1 MSCFAP
7 LYEPKQYNET
17 EIFFQKNTTMITYII
32 IMAVCLLLSATF
44 SATETAFSTFNKTR
58 IRTLAEKEENKRAQL
73 VLDMS
78 EKYDR
83 LLSTILIG
91 NNIVNIILASLGT
104 LLFVNFLIRGNEG
117 LATTASTAVITV
129 LVLIFGEITPK
140 NLAKD
145 FPEKF
150 TMFIAPFIRAMMIL
164 LAPFVFLFSLWK
176 KLLSK
181 MFKKE
186 EDTKMSQEELL
197 MMVEEVQQEGSID
210 DEEGELLRNVIE
222 FTDLRAEDILTH
234 RVDLEAFSVDAT
246 REEIAER
253 FARSQFSRLLVYEE
267 NIDHIVGVIHQKDF
281 YTEAGRS
288 VTELMKPPVFIHQTE
303 KISELLKTLQSNK
316 SHIAVVVDEYGGT
329 LGIVTMEDI
338 LEELVGEIWDEHDEV
353 VETIHEIDETHFRV
367 DAGSNLADFLEY
379 FSIKSESESVSVGG
393 WVMEQ
398 LNKIADEGDAF
409 RYENLLV
416 TVEKTD
422 AMRVTEVLVER
433 LPEESEEDEKDRDA
447 AEEEAAD

>member
-1 MSCFAP
+1 MV
-7 LYEPKQYNET
+7 
-17 EIFFQKNTTMITYII
+17 TYII
-32 IMAVCLLLSATF
+32 IMVVCLILSATF

-58 IRTLAEKEENKRAQL
+58 IRTLAEKENNKRARL
-73 VLDMS
+73 VLEMS

-91 NNIVNIILASLGT
+91 NNIVNIVLASLGT
-104 LLFVNFLIRGNEG
+104 LLFVNFLIKGNEG
-117 LATTASTAVITV
+117 LATTVSTAVITII
-129 LVLIFGEITPK
+129 VLIFGEITPK

-145 FPEKF
+145 FPERF
-150 TMFIAPFIRAMMIL
+150 TMFIAPFIRFLMVVFS
-164 LAPFVFLFSLWK
+164 PFVFLFSLWK
-176 KLLSK
+176 KMLSK

-234 RVDLEAFSVDAT
+234 RVDLEAFSIEAT

-267 NIDHIVGVIHQKDF
+267 NIDHIVGVLHQKDF
-281 YTEAGRS
+281 YTEQEAG
-288 VTELMKPPVFIHQTE
+288 VTDLMKPPVFIHQTE
-303 KISELLKTLQSNK
+303 KISDLLKTLQSNK

-353 VETIHEIDETHFRV
+353 VEDVEKLEREENAYMVDGTMNFDDFCDEFDLKRDDDT
-367 DAGSNLADFLEY
+367 D
-379 FSIKSESESVSVGG
+379 SVSVGG
-393 WVMEQ
+393 WITEQ
-398 LNKIADEGDAF
+398 LGKIPQRSDRFD
-409 RYENLLV
+409 YENLHV
-416 TVEKTD
+416 I
-422 AMRVTEVLVER
+422 VTETDSHRVVKAKVLVLEK
-433 LPEESEEDEKDRDA
+433 EEDEDGNDKED
-447 AEEEAAD
+447 

>member
-1 MSCFAP
+1 MG
-7 LYEPKQYNET
+7 
-17 EIFFQKNTTMITYII
+17 TYII
-32 IMAVCLLLSATF
+32 IMVVCLILSATF

-58 IRTLAEKEENKRAQL
+58 IRTLAEKEDNKRARL
-73 VLDMS
+73 VLEMS

-91 NNIVNIILASLGT
+91 NNIVNIVLASLGT
-104 LLFVNFLIRGNEG
+104 LLFVNFLIKGNEG
-117 LATTASTAVITV
+117 LATTVSTAVVTV
-129 LVLIFGEITPK
+129 IVLIFGEITPK

-145 FPEKF
+145 FPERF
-150 TMFIAPFIRAMMIL
+150 TMFIAPFIRVLMVVFS
-164 LAPFVFLFSLWK
+164 PFVFLFSLWK
-176 KLLSK
+176 KMLSK

-234 RVDLEAFSVDAT
+234 RVDLEAFSIEAT

-267 NIDHIVGVIHQKDF
+267 NIDHIVGVLHQKDF
-281 YTEAGRS
+281 YTEQEAG
-288 VTELMKPPVFIHQTE
+288 VTDLMKPPVFIHQTE
-303 KISELLKTLQSNK
+303 KISDLLKTLQSNK

-353 VETIHEIDETHFRV
+353 VETIHEIDEDHYRV
-367 DAGSNLADFLEY
+367 DGGSNLADLMDFFGL
-379 FSIKSESESVSVGG
+379 KTESESVSVGG

-398 LNKIADEGDAF
+398 LDKIADVGDSF
-409 RYENLLV
+409 RFENLLI
-416 TVEKTD
+416 TVETTD
-422 AMRVTEVLVER
+422 AMRVTEVLIER
-433 LPEESEEDEKDRDA
+433 LPEETEEDEDKDAD
-447 AEEEAAD
+447 AEEEAAE